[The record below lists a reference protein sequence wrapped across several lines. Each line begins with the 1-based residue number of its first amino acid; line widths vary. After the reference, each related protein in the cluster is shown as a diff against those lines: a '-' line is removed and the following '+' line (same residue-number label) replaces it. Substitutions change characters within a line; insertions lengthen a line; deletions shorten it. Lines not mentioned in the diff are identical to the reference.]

1 MTLTRLPATFSISPL
16 PTGLTA
22 AVTKLPAPDHRILLK
37 KRRWLRTYSVLA
49 PRDLE
54 RNGVPNPADATLV
67 FAQEEAGTAVCV
79 SPNGVLLTC
88 SHCVAETLEDLDWAK
103 IHWLLFA
110 SGEVV
115 AARTVA
121 WDGRCDLAVLVVVK
135 ATGNTTQAS
144 FPSIRLS
151 PAAPKPQARL
161 LCVGHPGSEDLEAS
175 IPGAQ
180 TNYDTLVLSAGIFR
194 GLAPGQDPQ
203 DNSEIG
209 ALMHTC
215 WTYWGHSG
223 APLVD
228 RKTGALVGVHS
239 SWDDET
245 AMRRGVAW
253 EALNEF
259 LESLEKD
266 ITAGAAG
273 AATETG
279 TGTGV
284 PEGWVWFTK

>member
-1 MTLTRLPATFSISPL
+1 MALTKLPETFSISPL
-16 PTGLTA
+16 STKLTA
-22 AVTKLPAPDHRILLK
+22 AVTKLPTQDHRILLQ
-37 KRRWLRTYSVLA
+37 KRKWLRTFSVLA
-49 PRDLE
+49 PRDLT

-67 FAQEEAGTAVCV
+67 FAQEEAGTAVCI
-79 SPNGVLLTC
+79 SPHGVLLTC
-88 SHCVAETLEDLDWAK
+88 SHCVAESAKDLDWAK
-103 IHWLLFA
+103 VYWLLFA

-121 WDGRCDLAVLVVVK
+121 WDGRRDLAALVIVG
-135 ATGNTTQAS
+135 ATGGTAQAS
-144 FPSIRLS
+144 FPFMRRS
-151 PAAPKPQARL
+151 PTAPKTQTRL

-175 IPGAQ
+175 IPGVQ
-180 TNYDTLVLSAGIFR
+180 TNYDTLVLSTGIFR
-194 GLAPGQDPQ
+194 GLASGQDPQ

-228 RKTGALVGVHS
+228 RKTGALVGLHS

-245 AMRRGVAW
+245 GMRRGVAW

-259 LESLEKD
+259 LEPLNAFLESLEKK
-266 ITAGAAG
+266 TKA
-273 AATETG
+273 AAT
-279 TGTGV
+279 
-284 PEGWVWFTK
+284 TKTVS